1 MGVTT
6 SVFIPNQ
13 DVQASIIAKMKDAST
28 LVAWLTARSVESEIR
43 ENQWQG
49 RDFTYPATRV
59 DLLPQV
65 PLGNPPCVSEVGF
78 NVHCFSESDS
88 SRQAD
93 TLAGLV
99 EEALART
106 AFIGTGYR
114 SGLVRTESLVP
125 ANRTAERIWQ
135 ATVQF
140 IAMLQKGTV

>member
-1 MGVTT
+1 MGVTS
-6 SVFIPNQ
+6 SVFIANQ
-13 DVQASIIAKMKDAST
+13 NVQAGIVAKLKAATT
-28 LVAWLTARSVESEIR
+28 LVAWLTARSVEDEIR

-49 RDFTYPATRV
+49 RDFVYPATRV

-65 PLGNPPCVSEVGF
+65 PLGNPPCTSEIGF

-106 AFIGTGYR
+106 AFTGTDFR
-114 SGLVRTESLVP
+114 SGRVRTESIVP
-125 ANRTAERIWQ
+125 ANRTGERVWQ

-140 IAMLQKGTV
+140 MAMLQKGAI